1 MCRAEISQE
10 DCTKVKE
17 NFSTIAHRRE
27 VDLKQRKKE
36 KETMERQQLKKQ
48 QLERQAR
55 LKQEKK
61 ERDKREEAHV
71 LGLAGV
77 AQRQAEEVAKME
89 QLKKDQAAARI
100 VLQKKQNQEKA
111 EKNKL
116 LKAKKKE
123 ALRQEKLKAS
133 AKTLATNKPVELES
147 EPRQRKKKKK
157 QPRQPRQQRKDREDR
172 RPKQQA
178 KKQLQEERR
187 KNKNREWFWTSI
199 LFIVVVLISMFSQRH
214 SQIIGRSELELAG
227 KFSSIDLYDASFSG
241 HVKMVKRILKEHAT
255 STRNWKVLTLVE
267 RMNLVQK
274 KKTFFNRRFEK
285 GLFTPLMAAC
295 QENHLKIVKLL
306 LKIDSVDVN
315 IPDSFG
321 W

>member
-17 NFSTIAHRRE
+17 TFSTIAHRRE

-36 KETMERQQLKKQ
+36 KETMERHQLKKQ

-116 LKAKKKE
+116 LKAKKAKKKE
-123 ALRQEKLKAS
+123 ALRQEKLKAN

-241 HVKMVKRILKEHAT
+241 HVKMVKRILKEH
-255 STRNWKVLTLVE
+255 SPS
-267 RMNLVQK
+267 Q
-274 KKTFFNRRFEK
+274 
-285 GLFTPLMAAC
+285 
-295 QENHLKIVKLL
+295 
-306 LKIDSVDVN
+306 
-315 IPDSFG
+315 
-321 W
+321 

>member
-17 NFSTIAHRRE
+17 TFSTIAHRRE

-116 LKAKKKE
+116 LKAKKAKKKE
-123 ALRQEKLKAS
+123 ALRQEKLKAN
-133 AKTLATNKPVELES
+133 AKTLATDKPVELES

-157 QPRQPRQQRKDREDR
+157 QPRQQRKDREEQINATKAKTQR
-172 RPKQQA
+172 RRVKHEKRSWWSNFAFFGP
-178 KKQLQEERR
+178 
-187 KNKNREWFWTSI
+187 WI
-199 LFIVVVLISMFSQRH
+199 LLAVTCILIYSMFTTSTSSSRT
-214 SQIIGRSELELAG
+214 STSSRISRS
-227 KFSSIDLYDASFSG
+227 KKYSPKNLYDASFRG
-241 HVKMVKRILKEHAT
+241 QVKKVKKLLKKFSWSRE
-255 STRNWKVLTLVE
+255 KLDI
-267 RMNLVQK
+267 NL
-274 KKTFFNRRFEK
+274 
-285 GLFTPLMAAC
+285 LAPLNAAC
-295 QENHLKIVKLL
+295 QENHLKIVKLHKDKNGPRANHITL
-306 LKIDSVDVN
+306 VFRV
-315 IPDSFG
+315 
-321 W
+321 

>member
-17 NFSTIAHRRE
+17 TFSTIAHRRE

-157 QPRQPRQQRKDREDR
+157 QPRQQRKDREEQINATKAKTQR
-172 RPKQQA
+172 RRVKHEKRSWWSNFA
-178 KKQLQEERR
+178 FFGT
-187 KNKNREWFWTSI
+187 WI
-199 LFIVVVLISMFSQRH
+199 LLAVTCILIYSMFTTSTSSSRT
-214 SQIIGRSELELAG
+214 STSSRISRS
-227 KFSSIDLYDASFSG
+227 KKYSPKNLYDASFRG
-241 HVKMVKRILKEHAT
+241 QVKNVKKLLKKF
-255 STRNWKVLTLVE
+255 SWSRKKLDI
-267 RMNLVQK
+267 NL
-274 KKTFFNRRFEK
+274 
-285 GLFTPLMAAC
+285 LAPLNAAC

-306 LKIDSVDVN
+306 LKVDSIDVN
-315 IPDSFG
+315 KVDRFG

>member
-17 NFSTIAHRRE
+17 TFSTIAHRRE

-123 ALRQEKLKAS
+123 ALRQEKLKAN

-157 QPRQPRQQRKDREDR
+157 QPRQQRKDREEQINATKAKTQR
-172 RPKQQA
+172 RRVKHEKRSWWSNFAFFGP
-178 KKQLQEERR
+178 
-187 KNKNREWFWTSI
+187 WI
-199 LFIVVVLISMFSQRH
+199 LLAVTCILIYSMFTTSTSSSRT
-214 SQIIGRSELELAG
+214 STSSRISRS
-227 KFSSIDLYDASFSG
+227 KKYSPKNLYDASFRG
-241 HVKMVKRILKEHAT
+241 QVKNVKKLLKKF
-255 STRNWKVLTLVE
+255 SWSRKKLDI
-267 RMNLVQK
+267 NL
-274 KKTFFNRRFEK
+274 
-285 GLFTPLMAAC
+285 LAPLNAAC

-306 LKIDSVDVN
+306 LKVDSIDVN
-315 IPDSFG
+315 KVDRFG